1 MADYLKYCKFGE
13 LDFEDSFFDSLK
25 KDYPKFTKWFEKKV
39 ADQEKA
45 YVHYNKKEV
54 YRDFCI

>member
-25 KDYPKFTKWFEKKV
+25 KRLS
-39 ADQEKA
+39 
-45 YVHYNKKEV
+45 EV
-54 YRDFCI
+54 YEMV